1 MKKINLLI
9 LVTFFQMVLGY
20 GQYDW
25 DGVAIPANAGS
36 GKEWQLQT
44 DASDD
49 FNYNFAPTNS
59 VSDFGPANQSK
70 WYNKFH
76 NQANG
81 QPNNWTGPGATEWRQ
96 DHVAVSGGNLNIWA
110 SRIPGATKSFI
121 GSSGTAISRPET
133 RAGCITN
140 KTRVIYPV
148 FVEGRIRVMNS
159 SLASDIWLLSP
170 DDTQEIDIIECYGG
184 PGEDNRNSFFS
195 SKIHLSHHVF
205 IRPPNFKD
213 YQPADLNSWWKK
225 DGVAQWGGRVVRI
238 GVNWVSPTRLE
249 YFVDGQMVRV
259 LDNDAVQTRLG
270 DGTWQYTYPAGV
282 TSTGNDGQLVRE
294 NGYQKMT
301 VASSLADAK
310 NKSNISVI
318 DPFNYLNNGRK
329 FSKEMDIIINVED
342 QSWQAEANRSPND
355 SEMTNFQNNN
365 LLVDWIRVY
374 KPVNVSGNSNS
385 GVSAGNY
392 DFGARTSALANGYT
406 RVSYGTNDGI
416 WTNTNGLNYADRGG
430 NTGASALNRDFAYDQ
445 NTTRTLQF
453 PVSNGTYSISA
464 TFGDQLSARVNNS
477 IRAGGQTATVTTKI
491 AEYKNANLNNVVVT
505 NGLLQVEVFASANQS
520 WALNRITF
528 LKSAANLKTSTTVV
542 AATETVEPET
552 LQIYPNPASDVITIS
567 NKDYIQARM
576 YNLNGLTVLRKDVID
591 HKLDVS
597 TLDNGIYILEITKE
611 SGETVKQKIVIAN

>member
-25 DGVAIPANAGS
+25 DGVAVPANAGS

-59 VSDFGPANQSK
+59 VSDFGPGNQSK

-110 SRIPGATKSFI
+110 SRIPGATKTFE
-121 GSSGTAISRPET
+121 GSNKTPISRPET
-133 RAGCITN
+133 RAGCITS

-225 DGVAQWGGRVVRI
+225 DGVTQWGGRVVRI

-282 TSTGNDGQLVRE
+282 TGTGINGALIRE

-329 FSKEMDIIINVED
+329 FTKEMDIIINVED
-342 QSWQAEANRSPND
+342 QSWQAEANRSPNA
-355 SEMTNFQNNN
+355 SEITNFQNNN

-374 KPVNVSGNSNS
+374 KPVSVSGNSNT
-385 GVSAGNY
+385 GVSSGNY
-392 DFGARTSALANGYT
+392 DFGSTTSGLFNGYT
-406 RVSYGTNDGI
+406 RVSYGINDNV
-416 WTNTNGLNYADRGG
+416 WTNKNGMNYADRGG
-430 NTGASALNRDFAYDQ
+430 NTGTNALNRDFAYDQ
-445 NTTRTLQF
+445 NNTRTLRF

-464 TFGDQLSARVNNS
+464 TFGDYLSARVNNS
-477 IRAGGQTATVTTKI
+477 IRAGGQTATVTTKK

-505 NGLLQVEVFASANQS
+505 NGLLEVEVFASANQS

-528 LKSAANLKTSTTVV
+528 LKSAANLRASTTLA

-567 NKDYIQARM
+567 NKDYVQARV

-591 HKLDVS
+591 QKLDVS